1 MGKLSARVA
10 PAWLSIPQLETLNL
24 AGRGA
29 RQVAPDVDPARIF
42 PRAGALLDM
51 RAQRFEQPLVG
62 AVTVL
67 EHDEGFRLDQS
78 VAVLLADEG
87 GLEHRLMRNEGRLDL
102 ERRYP
107 HAVDLEHV
115 VGAPAVVIVAVGVA
129 QIIVAGMRPFA
140 DEGAAALRALVPV
153 AFAGGGPAHHELADL
168 AIGEL
173 APVLVDDLHVVPLH
187 RLAGRSVADVAGPV
201 AQKGLQH
208 FGRAEPTPNV
218 DAYDRAPA
226 FAEMGGQRLAGRN
239 TQPQAVGARPGA
251 ELGMG

>member
-1 MGKLSARVA
+1 MGELSARAA
-10 PAWLSIPQLETLNL
+10 PAWPSIPQLEALDL

-29 RQVAPDVDPARIF
+29 RQVGPDVDPARIF
-42 PRAGALLDM
+42 PGAGALLHM
-51 RAQRFEQPLVG
+51 REQRFVR
-62 AVTVL
+62 
-67 EHDEGFRLDQS
+67 DER
-78 VAVLLADEG
+78 
-87 GLEHRLMRNEGRLDL
+87 RLDL

-129 QIIVAGMRPFA
+129 QILVAGMGPFA

-168 AIGEL
+168 AISEL
-173 APVLVDDLHVVPLH
+173 APVLVDDLHVVSRH

-208 FGRAEPTPNV
+208 FGRAESVENV
-218 DAYDRAPA
+218 DADDRAPA
-226 FAEMGGQRLAGRN
+226 FAEMGGQRLASRN
-239 TQPQAVGARPGA
+239 TQPQPVGARAGA
-251 ELGMG
+251 EPGLR

>member
-1 MGKLSARVA
+1 MGELSPRAA
-10 PAWLSIPQLETLNL
+10 PAWPSIPQLEALDL

-29 RQVAPDVDPARIF
+29 RQVGPDVDPARIF
-42 PRAGALLDM
+42 PGAGALLHM

-78 VAVLLADEG
+78 VAVLLADDG

-129 QIIVAGMRPFA
+129 QILVAGMRPFA

-153 AFAGGGPAHHELADL
+153 AFA
-168 AIGEL
+168 IGEL
-173 APVLVDDLHVVPLH
+173 ALVLVDDLHVVPRH

-208 FGRAEPTPNV
+208 FGRAEPIENV
-218 DAYDRAPA
+218 DADDRAPA

-239 TQPQAVGARPGA
+239 TQPQAVGARAGA
-251 ELGMG
+251 EV